1 MLLLYPPLAH
11 WSIHQGKAEY
21 AVYLLGL
28 LFILPALLAIY
39 QHRRLSFGTAAALL
53 TGLIL
58 LLFPHWQGVNL
69 MQIMPVVINGLLC
82 ALFVTSLGQ
91 DRTPLITRLASI
103 MRGGIMPAPV
113 VVYTRRVTLVWSL
126 FFCMLAV
133 SSLLLAVFA
142 SLETWSLFANLLSYL
157 LIACLFLAEYFFRR
171 WYLGA
176 LIDYSFA
183 DFFKG
188 LFRLDY
194 AQIFRS
200 R

>member
-11 WSIHQGKAEY
+11 WSIHHGKAEY

-28 LFILPALLAIY
+28 LCILPALLTLY
-39 QHRRLSFGTAAALL
+39 KHRKISLGAAVVLL
-53 TGLIL
+53 TGLLL
-58 LLFPHWQGVNL
+58 LLFPHWLGINL
-69 MQIMPVVINGLLC
+69 MRFMPVIINGLLC
-82 ALFVTSLGQ
+82 ALFVSSLGKG
-91 DRTPLITRLASI
+91 RTPLITHLASI

-113 VVYTRRVTLVWSL
+113 VVYTRSVTLVWSL
-126 FFCMLAV
+126 FFFLLAAI
-133 SSLLLAVFA
+133 SLLLAVLA
-142 SLETWSLFANLLSYL
+142 PLEIWSLFANLLSYL
-157 LIACLFLAEYFFRR
+157 LIASLFLVEYFFRR
-171 WYLGA
+171 WYLGE

-194 AQIFRS
+194 GQIFRN